1 MPKQDSGTTNPT
13 KPSGMDPSTDA
24 IQMLKD
30 DHRKVEAL
38 FEQFLEAEDGTKPR
52 IAERIFHELEIHST
66 LEEELFYPALQDPD
80 ETGESAPVE
89 QAEEFTVMNMIINA
103 YDEHRAVRDIIAQLR
118 QKDASSQ
125 DFRQTMIE
133 LQQIVMDH
141 VFEEEDELFAE
152 AQLTVDTDRLGRQ
165 LQQRKQ
171 EIVSAA
177 A

>member
-1 MPKQDSGTTNPT
+1 MPKQDSGTTNP
-13 KPSGMDPSTDA
+13 KEPFGEGSSADA
-24 IQMLKD
+24 IQLLKD

-38 FEQFLEAEDGTKPR
+38 FNQFLEGEDRKKPQ

-66 LEEELFYPALQDPD
+66 LEEELFYPALQDPG
-80 ETGESAPVE
+80 ETGESASVE
-89 QAEEFTVMNMIINA
+89 QGEEFTVMNMIINA

-152 AQLTVDTDRLGRQ
+152 AQLTLDTDRLGKQ
-165 LQQRKQ
+165 MQQRKQ